1 MKSTARTLALL
12 AAVSLVV
19 ATGFTPAPAAGK
31 AAIVIDNDGRI
42 IWIEVD
48 IDIRP
53 GGDPNSISPR
63 SMGLVPV
70 AILGS
75 DVFDVA
81 DIDVTTL
88 AFGPAGANPAHA
100 QARHLEDVN
109 DDGLTDLLSH
119 YRQKET
125 GLATGD
131 TEACITG
138 ETLDGTPFEGCDAVN
153 VLGG

>member
-12 AAVSLVV
+12 AAVSLVG
-19 ATGFTPAPAAGK
+19 ATGFTPASP
-31 AAIVIDNDGRI
+31 IL
-42 IWIEVD
+42 VD
-48 IDIRP
+48 IDIQP
-53 GGDPNSISPR
+53 GGDENPINR
-63 SMGLVPV
+63 MSMGLVPV

-75 DVFDVA
+75 DAFDVA

-88 AFGPAGANPAHA
+88 AFGPAGAAPAHA
-100 QARHLEDVN
+100 RGGHLEDVN
-109 DDGLTDLLSH
+109 DAGFTDLVTH

-125 GLATGD
+125 GVAAGD

-138 ETLDGTPFEGCDAVN
+138 ATLGGVPIEGCGDVN